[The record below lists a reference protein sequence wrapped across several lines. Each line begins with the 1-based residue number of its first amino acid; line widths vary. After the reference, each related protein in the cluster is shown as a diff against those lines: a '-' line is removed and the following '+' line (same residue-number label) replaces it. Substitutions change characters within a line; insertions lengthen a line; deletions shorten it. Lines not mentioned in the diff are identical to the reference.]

1 MRGTGSYRLRRISRV
16 TTRSTTRF
24 NGRAKTHV
32 FPGSTVALALNVT
45 PASSGPGVI
54 VVERKDPIDG
64 WQFLHRYRVQVVN
77 GRAVVNFLPP
87 SVGRYRASSIY
98 LGSRVSSRSETKL
111 VKLRVSGPLEDRL
124 PPMRRLRCSLSCCS
138 SSSALSGCTTS
149 DKIKTEAKK
158 GRAGQDRDQ
167 QGLR

>member
-1 MRGTGSYRLRRISRV
+1 MFLLRDDGRRLDSGPVIETQTKPGRYFAAVRGAGSYKLRRISRV

-24 NGRAKTHV
+24 DGRAKTHA
-32 FPGSTVALALNVT
+32 FPGATVALALNVM

-64 WQFLHRYRVQVVN
+64 WQFLHRYRVHVSG

-98 LGSRVSSRSETKL
+98 LGSRTASRSATKL
-111 VKLRVSGPLEDRL
+111 VKLRVSGPLE
-124 PPMRRLRCSLSCCS
+124 
-138 SSSALSGCTTS
+138 
-149 DKIKTEAKK
+149 E
-158 GRAGQDRDQ
+158 
-167 QGLR
+167 